1 MIGHRY
7 DTVLRKLPMLAAF
20 DCRGREAGL
29 ADGLGRAGIAMPA
42 SRNRLETGAAG
53 IEVIR
58 LGPSR
63 VMVLASAESEGALN
77 ARLTDAFTTVDT
89 ADFALVSDMFV
100 TFELSGRG
108 GEDVLRQ
115 GAPLDLS
122 PVAFPPGTATGTE
135 LWTVGIILIRPPDR
149 PETFRMIVDYSYAGY
164 IEDWLTV
171 AAGGEPVLRPGVMI
185 APPPSLRP

>member
-1 MIGHRY
+1 MIGQRY
-7 DTVLRKLPMLAAF
+7 DAVLRKLPLQAAF

-29 ADGLGRAGIAMPA
+29 ADGLRRAGIAMPA
-42 SRNRLETGAAG
+42 SRNRLEAGAPG

-58 LGPSR
+58 LGPGR
-63 VMVLASAESEGALN
+63 VTVLASAESEAALD
-77 ARLTDAFTTVDT
+77 ARLTEAFAAVDT

-122 PVAFPPGTATGTE
+122 LAAFPPGAATGTE
-135 LWTVGIILIRPPDR
+135 LWTIGIMLIRQPDR
-149 PETFRMIVDYSYAGY
+149 PLTFRIIVERSFAGY

-171 AAGGEPVLRPGVMI
+171 ATGGESVLRPGVMI